1 MGKHTNPNPDE
12 SGAEMD
18 PAWECAGKG
27 ACELKQRRFADTIM
41 PHILNLYGSC
51 AKAKDFDMY
60 APNAS
65 FEDPLT
71 HAQGVKQIKS
81 AFYSLS
87 KVYNKSH
94 FDVYYYDDGSITI
107 QRLNHTIILSLQV
120 FGESKIVEY
129 HIQESVIAPG
139 KKEILIDNKQHYKLL
154 GKNIHMI
161 SLIKLY
167 VENDKIVRHEDWWD
181 KKPLR
186 NRDTVSFP
194 LVGRVMEMGRRGLM
208 LATHAMMG
216 FGKDPSSH

>member
-1 MGKHTNPNPDE
+1 
-12 SGAEMD
+12 
-18 PAWECAGKG
+18 
-27 ACELKQRRFADTIM
+27 
-41 PHILNLYGSC
+41 
-51 AKAKDFDMY
+51 MY

-71 HAQGVKQIKS
+71 HAQGYVAPPTNNFIFIDNESLFTLVYFLSLLKNNNFRVKQIKS

-139 KKEILIDNKQHYKLL
+139 KKE
-154 GKNIHMI
+154 
-161 SLIKLY
+161 
-167 VENDKIVRHEDWWD
+167 VRI
-181 KKPLR
+181 PL
-186 NRDTVSFP
+186 F
-194 LVGRVMEMGRRGLM
+194 
-208 LATHAMMG
+208 
-216 FGKDPSSH
+216 

>member
-1 MGKHTNPNPDE
+1 MGKGDNLPSPGET
-12 SGAEMD
+12 GAAATDQAREF
-18 PAWECAGKG
+18 EGKG
-27 ACELKQRRFADTIM
+27 ACEFNQTRFSDQIM
-41 PHILNLYGSC
+41 PHILNLYGAS
-51 AKAKDFDMY
+51 AKANDFDMY

-87 KVYNKSH
+87 KVYNLTP
-94 FDVYYYDDGSITI
+94 FFTTMMMVLL
-107 QRLNHTIILSLQV
+107 LNLTPYFPLQF

-129 HIQESVIAPG
+129 HVQENDIAPG
-139 KKEILIDNKQHYKLL
+139 KKEILIDNKQHYKIM
-154 GKNIHMI
+154 GKDIDMT

-167 VENDKIVRHEDWWD
+167 VENGKIVRHEDWWD

-194 LVGRVMEMGRRGLM
+194 LVGRFMEMGRRGMM

-216 FGKDPSSH
+216 FGKDPDSR